1 MSDHVEVVVDRCLTM
16 GQGSDTLLYSLEPIG
31 EPMEGLSMSNEI
43 IWNSSLTRAMVAN
56 LTREQVQE
64 LAETLDTVIE
74 QVCGDYDLQK

>member
-1 MSDHVEVVVDRCLTM
+1 
-16 GQGSDTLLYSLEPIG
+16 
-31 EPMEGLSMSNEI
+31 MSNEI
-43 IWNSSLTRAMVAN
+43 VWSSSLTRAMVAN